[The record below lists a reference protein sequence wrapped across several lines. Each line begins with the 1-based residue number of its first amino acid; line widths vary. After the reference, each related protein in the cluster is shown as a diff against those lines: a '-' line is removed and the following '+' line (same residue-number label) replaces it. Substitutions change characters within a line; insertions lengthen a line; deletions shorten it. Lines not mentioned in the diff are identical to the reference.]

1 VPRWGVTHHS
11 HAPAHSHGAAP
22 GGARL
27 GMGRPGLQA
36 RLDVATGDL
45 LFRLPVPHGIRPGT
59 DWAALLRAAGF
70 TDVITRSWLLLDP
83 ADPLGVDRR
92 PDLFW
97 PAAQTVYTGRAAEDD
112 ETGPRS

>member
-22 GGARL
+22 GRDDVFDRDHRGAEMEREAEL
-27 GMGRPGLQA
+27 E
-36 RLDVATGDL
+36 
-45 LFRLPVPHGIRPGT
+45 
-59 DWAALLRAAGF
+59 
-70 TDVITRSWLLLDP
+70 
-83 ADPLGVDRR
+83 